1 MATYPFDQPTH
12 EPQPE
17 QPAWGEQPTQP
28 TGPPMEARVPPMD
41 IVDNSDELWV
51 YVEAPG
57 FQPEEIRVRGDETTL
72 LVSAERPT
80 ETEEGRKVVVQERAQ
95 QLERTI
101 QLPAPVDIAG
111 AELTY
116 EDGVCKVML
125 PKAAAE
131 RFTELT
137 FR

>member
-1 MATYPFDQPTH
+1 
-12 EPQPE
+12 
-17 QPAWGEQPTQP
+17 
-28 TGPPMEARVPPMD
+28 MD